1 MGFCLF
7 GNIAIAAHYA
17 RQRRGLE
24 RVLIVDWD
32 VHHGNGTQALVEHDP
47 GIHFVSMHQW
57 PWYPGTG
64 AAEDR
69 GPHQSVWNVPMPP
82 GLVAGVYV
90 DAFLEAVDAATA
102 GFSPDLVLISAGFDS
117 LAGDPLGGFTLEVSD
132 IVQLT
137 RELVRR
143 AESWCHGKIVS
154 ALEGG
159 YVPER
164 VGAACV
170 AHLRALA

>member
-1 MGFCLF
+1 
-7 GNIAIAAHYA
+7 
-17 RQRRGLE
+17 
-24 RVLIVDWD
+24 
-32 VHHGNGTQALVEHDP
+32 
-47 GIHFVSMHQW
+47 
-57 PWYPGTG
+57 
-64 AAEDR
+64 
-69 GPHQSVWNVPMPP
+69 MPP
-82 GLVAGVYV
+82 GLAPEVYV
-90 DAFLEAVDAATA
+90 DALLAAVDAATA
-102 GFSPDLVLISAGFDS
+102 GFSPDLVLVSAGFDS

-137 RELVRR
+137 RELVGR
-143 AESWCHGKIVS
+143 AEAWCQGRIVS